1 MSQPYIHKFNRIA
14 VIGKGAVGQAIINGL
29 TDELGCRARVYDSS
43 NIETAY
49 DEYFDL
55 VIYAGVKASK
65 IEADKHPSNDLLHCK
80 RAYDILSKIRSDRKI
95 LISTID
101 ASDMFGSRSEYGNN
115 RRAIETLIMNSESH
129 KNTQI
134 LRLPALYGSTVYKNA
149 WHDAVTG
156 ADDVK
161 LTGSTAD
168 NIERARK
175 ARPEAHFN
183 ILSTIRRDSI
193 FAWYNLDDIIET
205 LGQVLQIPDKLV
217 QVVSYD
223 DFNPNG
229 IVAEHGDLMRAFGYS
244 DVETLAAGANYLNYY
259 KALLDSAAR
268 LLFERTDK
276 SLFDPAWK
284 ESVK

>member
-1 MSQPYIHKFNRIA
+1 MTQPYIHKFNRIA

-29 TDELGCRARVYDSS
+29 TDEFGCRARVYDSS

-49 DEYFDL
+49 EEYFDL

-65 IEADKHPSNDLLHCK
+65 IEADKNPSNDLLHCK

-115 RRAIETLIMNSESH
+115 RREIEKLIMNSESH

-161 LTGSTAD
+161 LKGSTAD

-205 LGQVLQIPDKLV
+205 LGQVLQILDKLV

-244 DVETLAAGANYLNYY
+244 DVETLAAGASYINYY

-276 SLFDPAWK
+276 SLFDLAWK
-284 ESVK
+284 ESAK

>member
-1 MSQPYIHKFNRIA
+1 MTQPYIHKFNRIA

-29 TDELGCRARVYDSS
+29 TDEFGCRARVYDSS

-115 RRAIETLIMNSESH
+115 RREIEKLIMNSESH

-175 ARPEAHFN
+175 ARPESHFN

-205 LGQVLQIPDKLV
+205 IGQVLQIPDKLV

-229 IVAEHGDLMRAFGYS
+229 IVVSHDDLMRAFGYS
-244 DVETLAAGANYLNYY
+244 DVETLAAGTNYLNYY
-259 KALLDSAAR
+259 KALLDSANR

-276 SLFDPAWK
+276 SLFDQTWK
-284 ESVK
+284 ESNK

>member
-1 MSQPYIHKFNRIA
+1 MTHPYIHKFNRIA
-14 VIGKGAVGQAIINGL
+14 VIGKGAVGRAIINGL
-29 TDELGCRARVYDSS
+29 TDEFGCRARVYDSS

-49 DEYFDL
+49 EEYFDL

-65 IEADKHPSNDLLHCK
+65 IEADKNPSNDLLHCK

-101 ASDMFGSRSEYGNN
+101 ASDKFSHQSEYGKN
-115 RRAIETLIMNSESH
+115 RRVLETLVMNSEQH
-129 KNTQI
+129 ANTQI

-149 WHDAVTG
+149 WHDAVAG

-175 ARPEAHFN
+175 ARPESHFN

-229 IVAEHGDLMRAFGYS
+229 IVTEHGDLMRAFDYS

-259 KALLDSAAR
+259 KALLDSATR

-284 ESVK
+284 ESAK

>member
-1 MSQPYIHKFNRIA
+1 MTQPYIHKFNLIA

-49 DEYFDL
+49 EEYFDL

-65 IEADKHPSNDLLHCK
+65 IEADKNPSNDLLHCK

-101 ASDMFGSRSEYGNN
+101 ASDKFSHQSEYGKN
-115 RRAIETLIMNSESH
+115 RRVLEELVMNSDQH
-129 KNTQI
+129 ANTQI

-161 LTGSTAD
+161 LVGSTAD
-168 NIERARK
+168 NIEQARN
-175 ARPEAHFN
+175 ARPEARFN

-205 LGQVLQIPDKLV
+205 IGQVLQIPDKLV

-229 IVAEHGDLMRAFGYS
+229 IVVSHDDLMRAFGYS
-244 DVETLAAGANYLNYY
+244 DVETLAAGTNYLNYY
-259 KALLDSAAR
+259 KALLDSANR

-276 SLFDPAWK
+276 SLFDQTWK
-284 ESVK
+284 ESNK

>member
-1 MSQPYIHKFNRIA
+1 MTQPYIHKFNLIA

-49 DEYFDL
+49 EEYFDL

-65 IEADKHPSNDLLHCK
+65 IEADKNPSNDLLHCK

-101 ASDMFGSRSEYGNN
+101 ASDKFSHQSEYGKN
-115 RRAIETLIMNSESH
+115 RRVLEELVMNSDQH
-129 KNTQI
+129 ANTQI

-161 LTGSTAD
+161 LVGSTAD
-168 NIERARK
+168 NIERARN
-175 ARPEAHFN
+175 ARPEARFN

-205 LGQVLQIPDKLV
+205 IGQVLQIPDKLV

-229 IVAEHGDLMRAFGYS
+229 IVVSHDDLMRAFGYS
-244 DVETLAAGANYLNYY
+244 DVETLAAGTNYLNYY
-259 KALLDSAAR
+259 KALLDSANR

-276 SLFDPAWK
+276 SLFDQTWK
-284 ESVK
+284 ESNK

>member
-1 MSQPYIHKFNRIA
+1 MTQPYIRKFNLIA

-49 DEYFDL
+49 EEYFDL

-65 IEADKHPSNDLLHCK
+65 IEADKNPSNDLLHCK

-101 ASDMFGSRSEYGNN
+101 ASDKFSHQSEYGKN
-115 RRAIETLIMNSESH
+115 RRVLEELVMNSDQH
-129 KNTQI
+129 ANTQI

-161 LTGSTAD
+161 LVGSTAD
-168 NIERARK
+168 NIERARN
-175 ARPEAHFN
+175 ARPEARFN

-205 LGQVLQIPDKLV
+205 IGQVLQIPDKLV

-229 IVAEHGDLMRAFGYS
+229 IVVSHDDLMRAFGYS
-244 DVETLAAGANYLNYY
+244 DVETLAAGTNYLNYY
-259 KALLDSAAR
+259 KALLDSANR

-276 SLFDPAWK
+276 SLFDQTWK
-284 ESVK
+284 ESNK

>member
-1 MSQPYIHKFNRIA
+1 MTQPYIHKFNLIA
-14 VIGKGAVGQAIINGL
+14 VIGKGAVGQAIIDGL

-49 DEYFDL
+49 EEYFDL

-65 IEADKHPSNDLLHCK
+65 IEADKNPSNDLLHCK

-101 ASDMFGSRSEYGNN
+101 ASDKFSHQSEYGKN
-115 RRAIETLIMNSESH
+115 RRVLEELVMNSDQH
-129 KNTQI
+129 ANTQI

-161 LTGSTAD
+161 LVGSTAD
-168 NIERARK
+168 NIERARN
-175 ARPEAHFN
+175 ARPEARFN

-205 LGQVLQIPDKLV
+205 IGQVLQIPDKLV

-229 IVAEHGDLMRAFGYS
+229 IVVSHDDLMRAFGYS
-244 DVETLAAGANYLNYY
+244 DVETLAADTNYLNYY
-259 KALLDSAAR
+259 KALLDSANR

-276 SLFDPAWK
+276 SLFDQTWK
-284 ESVK
+284 ESNK

>member
-1 MSQPYIHKFNRIA
+1 MTQPYIHKFNRIA

-29 TDELGCRARVYDSS
+29 TDEFGCRARVYDSS

-115 RRAIETLIMNSESH
+115 RREIEKLIMNSESH

-175 ARPEAHFN
+175 ARPDAHFN

-205 LGQVLQIPDKLV
+205 LGQVLQIQDKLV

-229 IVAEHGDLMRAFGYS
+229 IVAEHGALMRAFGYS
-244 DVETLAAGANYLNYY
+244 DVETLAAGANYINYCE
-259 KALLDSAAR
+259 ALLDSSAR

-284 ESVK
+284 ESNK